1 MERGIAHIEIRKNI
15 CKWYAQ
21 NYGPLIQHSHYQSFP
36 ICFHFSL
43 VEGHG
48 LSCFKISMNHHK
60 LIFLLVSDLCL
71 IALNKYLPYILDY
84 KLFLDYRLL

>member
-1 MERGIAHIEIRKNI
+1 MERGIAHNEIRKKI

-21 NYGPLIQHSHYQSFP
+21 NYGPLIQASHDQAFP
-36 ICFHFSL
+36 IYFHFSL

-48 LSCFKISMNHHK
+48 LRCFKISMNRHK
-60 LIFLLVSDLCL
+60 LVFLLVSDLCL

-84 KLFLDYRLL
+84 KFLLDYRLL